1 MGRLYVTPFRLASYN
16 KGMNPLLR
24 FAALALAV
32 ALSHN
37 VAADTK
43 TDEPPP
49 VADSAES
56 RFGPPHVMQYR
67 VGAEITATRGPCRDI
82 VAMVCVP
89 IDYPEQQVKIINE
102 DFSPEV
108 REVTYRM
115 LGDGARQMLISVPAL
130 PDGATAR
137 AIVTVEVTTHPV
149 LPPKK
154 TDHLKIPEKLDRSVR
169 KYTSGSPYIEVNH
182 RLIRALSKEIMDGVD
197 ASATDWQKIEAIYD
211 KVLEKVEYVEGNDKS
226 ALDSLRDKQAD
237 CQGRSMLF
245 IALCRANKIPARMV
259 WVDGHAYAE
268 FYLESEPPAR
278 AGKPGKNQWYPIES
292 AGTRA
297 FGEMPLARPIF
308 QKGDNFK
315 VPERKDRLRYASD
328 YLIGFPVPGSG
339 KPKAKYIRQQ
349 VQGTTSA
356 EN

>member
-1 MGRLYVTPFRLASYN
+1 MRPFVCLAIV
-16 KGMNPLLR
+16 
-24 FAALALAV
+24 ALAATLAHS
-32 ALSHN
+32 AAAESETPEPTAP
-37 VAADTK
+37 AAD
-43 TDEPPP
+43 
-49 VADSAES
+49 AA

-89 IDYPEQQVKIINE
+89 LECPEQQVKIIHE

-108 REVTYRM
+108 RDVTYRM

-137 AIVTVEVTTHPV
+137 AVLTVEVTTHPV
-149 LPPKK
+149 LPPEK
-154 TDHLKIPEKLDRSVR
+154 TDHLKIPEKLGRSIR
-169 KYTSGSPYIEVNH
+169 KYTTGSPYIEVNH
-182 RLIRALSKEIMDGVD
+182 RLIRALGKETMAAVD
-197 ASATDWQKIEAIYD
+197 PAATDWQKVEAIYD
-211 KVLEKVEYVEGNDKS
+211 KVLEKVEYVEGDDKS

-268 FYLESEPPAR
+268 FYLESEA
-278 AGKPGKNQWYPIES
+278 AGRPGEPGKGEWYPIES

-297 FGEMPLARPIF
+297 FGEMPLARPIL
-308 QKGDNFK
+308 QKGDNFR
-315 VPERKDRLRYASD
+315 VPERDDRLRYASD
-328 YLIGFPVPGSG
+328 FLIGFPVPGSG
-339 KPKAKYIRQQ
+339 KPKARYIREQ
-349 VQGTTSA
+349 VVQ
-356 EN
+356 